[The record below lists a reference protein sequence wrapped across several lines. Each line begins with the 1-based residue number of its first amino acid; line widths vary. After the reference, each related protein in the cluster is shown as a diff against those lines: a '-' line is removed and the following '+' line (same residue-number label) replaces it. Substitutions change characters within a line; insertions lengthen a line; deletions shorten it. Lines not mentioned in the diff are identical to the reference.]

1 MTRKQLEKQFDEL
14 RKCVIAVVRDIGPL
28 TVKRQYHENADNYI
42 LGSEPNG
49 DGEQSAT
56 LSVVEKTAVVPETT
70 TRH

>member
-28 TVKRQYHENADNYI
+28 KVKRQYHETADNFI
-42 LGSEPNG
+42 LGSDPDD
-49 DGEQSAT
+49 DGESAT
-56 LSVVEKTAVVPETT
+56 LSVIEKTAAVPASP